1 VNYLLFYPDEMRAES
16 LACYGHPVV
25 QTPNFDRVAAEGT
38 VFENAYSAHPVC
50 APSRASLV
58 TGWFPH
64 VQGHRT
70 LRYLLDDT
78 TPNCRAMRTASR
90 STAGAY

>member
-38 VFENAYSAHPVC
+38 VFENAYSTHPVC
-50 APSRASLV
+50 APSRASFV
-58 TGWFPH
+58 IPWST
-64 VQGHRT
+64 RT
-70 LRYLLDDT
+70 CT
-78 TPNCRAMRTASR
+78 TIPRIRLSATN
-90 STAGAY
+90 